1 MGDMSKSQ
9 KEAYEYKDSP
19 IVKLKLVLFTYR
31 FLYFCSKEPIDFTIS
46 LIPFI
51 IGYLFFIPFGIL
63 TFLITIT
70 LHYFI
75 IWEFVRNYCGI
86 KLVSD
91 KDRLEIKEIISI
103 LGGFVRDRK
112 K

>member
-1 MGDMSKSQ
+1 MEDMSNPQ
-9 KEAYEYKDSP
+9 KEAYEYEDSP
-19 IVKLKLVLFTYR
+19 MVKLRLVLFIYK

-51 IGYLFFIPFGIL
+51 VGYLFFIPFGIL

-91 KDRLEIKEIISI
+91 KDREEIKEIIPI
-103 LGGFVRDRK
+103 LSGFVKDRK

>member
-1 MGDMSKSQ
+1 MEDMSKPQ

-19 IVKLKLVLFTYR
+19 TVKLRLVLFTYK

-46 LIPFI
+46 LIPFV
-51 IGYLFFIPFGIL
+51 IGYLVFFSIGLF
-63 TFLITIT
+63 TFLMTIA

-75 IWEFVRNYCGI
+75 IWEYVRNYCGI
-86 KLVSD
+86 KLGSD
-91 KDRLEIKEIISI
+91 KDREEIKEIIPI
-103 LGGFVRDRK
+103 LEGFVKDRK